1 LTDGSDH
8 AKTRKK
14 KLGNKIATKIIRTQQ
29 DESKCKQEIK
39 DIRTGINM
47 WYFRFIVHRR
57 SGQMNQDNP
66 VQIEEMEVLKRDV

>member
-1 LTDGSDH
+1 
-8 AKTRKK
+8 
-14 KLGNKIATKIIRTQQ
+14 
-29 DESKCKQEIK
+29 
-39 DIRTGINM
+39 M